1 MHTLLRQSLA
11 AIAMASVLLPTGLQA
26 DQAKSSTLDGIWNQ
40 RGYGNILSIKE
51 GTYNLHEVTSIS
63 CIKTEYGPLE
73 DLEDDL
79 DLDSLEITA
88 DGDLWGQGSGA
99 AAPIAYERIPALPEQ
114 CSDGGTSATSDP
126 EVNFDILWHTFNE
139 YYAFF
144 DRRFVDWQAQYDL
157 YRPQVTAKTT
167 GEELETIFK
176 NMLAPLTDDHVILE
190 TTNSGCEDGCSTV
203 SGLDLEVIQRLVTEY
218 VLDSDNQSYNNDEFI
233 EFFNALLP
241 QLHEI
246 IGGYLD
252 EPLKQEA
259 NNQIEWG
266 TINDKTIG
274 YLRISG
280 MEGYSQDD
288 DTSVETEAQILETAL
303 DQIMEDFQD
312 LRGVIVDVRV
322 NGGGYDAFSLSI
334 ANRFVDEKRLAYTK
348 HARDGDGKTE
358 PTEVYIKPQG
368 AIQYTGPVAVL
379 TSELTASAAESFTLA
394 MKALPHVA
402 TIGDKTEGILSD
414 QLGKELPANDWFFY
428 LSNEVYTAANGRVY
442 EETGIPADI
451 PWPFLSKR
459 DREREIDGAIELAL
473 MLFEDLETTCE
484 EYQPGHKNGE
494 NRVSCDDE
502 NSDKT
507 CEEKPDR
514 KMWKEDVLCD

>member
-88 DGDLWGQGSGA
+88 NGNLWGQESGT

-126 EVNFDILWHTFNE
+126 QVNFDILWHTFNE

-176 NMLAPLTDDHVILE
+176 DMLAPLTDGHVVLE
-190 TTNSGCEDGCSTV
+190 TTNSGCEDGCETDNF
-203 SGLDLEVIQRLVTEY
+203 LNLEVFQRLIAEI
-218 VLDSDNQSYNNDEFI
+218 VLNSEDQSVDIDEFVADVDEQANKI
-233 EFFNALLP
+233 LD
-241 QLHEI
+241 
-246 IGGYLD
+246 GYFD
-252 EPLKQEA
+252 EPLKQAA
-259 NNQIEWG
+259 NEEIEWG
-266 TINDKTIG
+266 TIHNSIG
-274 YLRISG
+274 YLRISS
-280 MEGYSQDD
+280 MEDYSPDD
-288 DTSVETEAQILETAL
+288 DTSVETQAIILETAL
-303 DQIMEDFQD
+303 DQIMDDFQG
-312 LRGVIVDVRV
+312 LRGVIVDVRD

-348 HARDGDGKTE
+348 QARDGDGKTK

-368 AIQYTGPVAVL
+368 AIPYTGSVAVL
-379 TSELTASAAESFTLA
+379 TSELTVSAAETFTLA
-394 MKALPHVA
+394 MKVLPHVT
-402 TIGDKTEGILSD
+402 TIGDKTQGILSD
-414 QLGKELPANDWFFY
+414 TLGKELPANDWFFT

-473 MLFEDLETTCE
+473 MHFDETTCE
-484 EYQPGHKNGE
+484 EYQPGHNDGE

-502 NSDKT
+502 NPDKT

-514 KMWKEDVLCD
+514 KMWKENVLCD